1 MTTATQEARGQDLW
15 AAHHIQELTTP
26 RVLAQKA
33 QLNGDRIFLR
43 YLPDGSTLS
52 YRDLDLR
59 TNELANGLKALG
71 VAHGSHVAL
80 FMDNSPEQLLS
91 YFALGKL
98 GAVSIPLNT
107 ASRAQQLRYL
117 LTQSDS
123 TVLILDAALW
133 EAFNEVCDDL
143 PQLRQ
148 VIVLGELDAARQ
160 SARVRSFAI
169 SPFAALYSKNQ
180 APPEV
185 PVQFNDVSY
194 IIYTSGTT
202 GPSKGVMLS
211 QAQCFL
217 WGLSHAQAFGQRDD
231 DIAYICLPMFHVNA
245 LQGATYNA
253 LMVNAGIALQK
264 RFSASGFWQDVRTSA
279 ATLTNLLGSMINI
292 LWSQPPREDD
302 ADNRLRMCMS
312 APIPDF
318 GRDFERRFGLRFI
331 QSYSLTDFGPSH
343 AFSLVDPVAKL
354 GSCGRARHGIQARI
368 VDENDFEVPPG
379 VRGELIL
386 RHDMPWTHSLG
397 YYKMAEATAKAWR
410 NGWFHTGDCGYV
422 DQSGYFWFLD
432 RTKDAVRRRGENIS
446 AYEVE
451 KVLLQHSAVQ
461 DAAVFAVKSEM
472 AEDEVAAAIVCRPG
486 MTLDKAELIAF
497 CAREMAHYMV
507 PRFLQVVPDLPRNAS
522 QKVEKFKLRDA
533 ANADR
538 SSLWDRELAGIKV
551 SRRVG
556 S

>member
-1 MTTATQEARGQDLW
+1 MTAINVAPEALDRW
-15 AAHHIQELTTP
+15 AGHHIRDLTTP
-26 RVLAQKA
+26 QVLAAKA
-33 QLNGDRIFLR
+33 ALNGDKVFLR
-43 YLPDGSTLS
+43 YLPDDSTLS

-59 TNELANGLKALG
+59 SNELANGFARLG
-71 VAHGSHVAL
+71 VAHGTHVAFL
-80 FMDNSPEQLLS
+80 MDNSKEQLLS

-98 GAVSIPLNT
+98 GAVCVPLNT

-117 LTQSDS
+117 LTHSDAS
-123 TVLILDAALW
+123 VLIIDAGLW
-133 EAFNEVCDDL
+133 ERYEEVAREV
-143 PQLRQ
+143 PALRT
-148 VIVLGELDAARQ
+148 VIVLGELAQPRTASDMGLERLL
-160 SARVRSFAI
+160 
-169 SPFAALYSKNQ
+169 PFAELYSGD
-180 APPEV
+180 ASPPGV
-185 PVQFNDVSY
+185 PVGFSDLAY

-264 RFSASGFWQDVRTSA
+264 RFSASGFWNDIRRSG

-292 LWSQPPREDD
+292 LWSAPLTPQD

-318 GRDFERRFGLRFI
+318 GRAFEERFGLRFI

-354 GSCGRARHGIQARI
+354 GSCGRVRRGVQARI
-368 VDENDFEVPPG
+368 VDEHDFELPPG
-379 VRGELIL
+379 QRGELVL
-386 RHDMPWTHSLG
+386 RHEVPWAHSMG
-397 YYKMAEATAKAWR
+397 YYKMPEATAKAWR
-410 NGWFHTGDCGYV
+410 NGWFHTGDCGYI
-422 DQSGYFWFLD
+422 DQDGYFWFLD
-432 RTKDAVRRRGENIS
+432 RTKDAIRRRGENIS

-451 KVLLQHSAVQ
+451 KVILQHPAVQ
-461 DAAVFAVKSEM
+461 DCAVFAVKSEM
-472 AEDEVAAAIVCRPG
+472 AEDEVAAAIVCKPG
-486 MTLDKAELIAF
+486 HALDMADLIEF
-497 CAREMAHYMV
+497 CRKEMAYYMV
-507 PRFLQVVPDLPRNAS
+507 PRFVQVLPDLPRNAS
-522 QKVEKFKLRDA
+522 QKVEKFKLREA

-538 SSLWDRELAGIKV
+538 DSLWDRERAGIKV
-551 SRRVG
+551 TR
-556 S
+556 